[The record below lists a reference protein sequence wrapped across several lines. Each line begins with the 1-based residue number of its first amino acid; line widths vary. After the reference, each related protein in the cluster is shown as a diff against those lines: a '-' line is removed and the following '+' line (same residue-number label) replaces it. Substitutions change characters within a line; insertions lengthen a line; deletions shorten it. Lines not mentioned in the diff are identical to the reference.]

1 MKSTIHIETYTM
13 AAYRAIRPAVV
24 ASNVGTFGVCGLTIS
39 ATIKQSDYA
48 YLVDVVN
55 HAAQSA
61 GIHRSEYN
69 IIALQKIPK
78 TPQGDRT

>member
-1 MKSTIHIETYTM
+1 MKTVIHIETYTM

-55 HAAQSA
+55 HAAQGA
-61 GIHRSEYN
+61 CVHRSEYN
-69 IIALQKIPK
+69 IVTVQPIPQNPEK
-78 TPQGDRT
+78 K

>member
-1 MKSTIHIETYTM
+1 MKTTIHIETYTM
-13 AAYRAIRPAVV
+13 AAYRAIRPALV

-61 GIHRSEYN
+61 GIPRDEYD
-69 IIALQKIPK
+69 IK
-78 TPQGDRT
+78 TVHAISR